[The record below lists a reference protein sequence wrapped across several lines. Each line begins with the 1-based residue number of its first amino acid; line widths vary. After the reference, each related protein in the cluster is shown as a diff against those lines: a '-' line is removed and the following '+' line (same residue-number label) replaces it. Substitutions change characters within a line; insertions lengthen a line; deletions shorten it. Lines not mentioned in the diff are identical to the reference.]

1 MPASRFLPLAGVLG
15 AAALLSTPLDAA
27 VRPNPIFCDHAV
39 LQQGREVPVWG
50 TADEGEKVVV
60 EIAGRRAEAV
70 AAGGRWM
77 VRLPE
82 LPVGGPY
89 TLTIRGTNT
98 MTLQDVLVGEV
109 WICGGQSNMERQL
122 GPRPGQKPIIG
133 WERETAAA
141 NLPQLRDFYVPEVTS
156 PVPLA
161 EVKGKWAVCSPDTA
175 PDFPAVGYFFARALM
190 QARGVPV
197 GLIHTAWG
205 GTPAEAWTS
214 ARTLAALP
222 GFAETLSLMAEQ
234 ARDPQGA
241 ARRYHESLAQWCRA
255 HDSGTSAATPSS
267 ADVLATDGWAKSDEP
282 GLWEQSGLPGFD
294 GIVWFRKEFELSA
307 AAAAGEAAL
316 DLGAIDDIDTTWVNG
331 VEVGETGFYS
341 TPRSYRVP
349 AGVLRAGRNVIAVR
363 VLDTGGG
370 GGFWGKPA
378 QLALTPAAGAP
389 VPLAGA
395 WLRKV
400 TAALAECGKPPVN
413 PGMSSSVPT
422 VLHNAM
428 IAPLQPYA
436 IRGAIWYQ
444 GEANNGAP
452 QAYRR
457 LLPATIADWRA
468 GWGQG
473 DFPFL
478 FVQIAPFK
486 EMSPEIREA
495 QLQIWQ
501 ETKNTAMVVTTDC
514 GDAEDIHPADKR
526 PVGERLALAARA
538 LAYGESL
545 EYSGPVF
552 AAATF
557 EGAKAVVSF
566 THLGGGLVAPG
577 GTLRG
582 FELAGADGIFH
593 PATARIVGETV
604 EVISPAVAV
613 PVAVR
618 YGWANV
624 PDCNLFNAAGLP
636 ASPFRGGQH
645 LFGLQDG

>member
-1 MPASRFLPLAGVLG
+1 MRASRVLPPAAALG
-15 AAALLSTPLDAA
+15 AALLLSSALSAA
-27 VRPNPIFCDHAV
+27 VRPNPLFCDHAV

-50 TADEGEKVVV
+50 TADEGERVVV
-60 EIAGRRAEAV
+60 EIAGRRAETTAR
-70 AAGGRWM
+70 AGKWL
-77 VRLPE
+77 VRLPA

-89 TLTIRGTNT
+89 VLTIRGTNT
-98 MTLQDVLVGEV
+98 VTLQDVLVGEV
-109 WICGGQSNMERQL
+109 WLCGGQSNMERQL

-133 WERETAAA
+133 WERESATAH
-141 NLPQLRDFYVPEVTS
+141 LPQLRNFYVPEVTS
-156 PVPLA
+156 PTPLT
-161 EVKGKWAVCSPDTA
+161 EVKGTWTVCTPETA
-175 PDFPAVGYFFARALM
+175 PDFPAVGFFFGRAVQ

-205 GTPAEAWTS
+205 GTPAESWTS
-214 ARTLAALP
+214 ARTLATLP
-222 GFAETLSLMAEQ
+222 GYAETLALMAERN
-234 ARDPQGA
+234 RDPEGA
-241 ARRYHESLAQWCRA
+241 ARRYHESLAQWCRV
-255 HDSGTSAATPSS
+255 HDTGTSAATPWS
-267 ADVLATDGWAKSDEP
+267 AADLATDGWTKSSEP
-282 GLWEQSGLPGFD
+282 GLWEQSGLPDFN
-294 GIVWFRKEFELSA
+294 GIVWLRREFELSA
-307 AAAAGEAAL
+307 EAAAGEATL
-316 DLGAIDDIDTTWVNG
+316 GLGAIDDIDTTWVNG

-341 TPRSYRVP
+341 TPRTYRVP
-349 AGVLRAGRNVIAVR
+349 AGVLRAGRNVLAIR

-370 GGFWGKPA
+370 GGLWGKPA
-378 QLALTPAAGAP
+378 QLVLTPAAGAP
-389 VPLAGA
+389 VPLAGE

-400 TAALAECGKPPVN
+400 SAAMADTGKPPLN
-413 PGMSSSVPT
+413 PAMGSGVPT

-436 IRGAIWYQ
+436 IAGAIWYQ

-452 QAYRR
+452 QEYRR
-457 LLPATIADWRA
+457 LLPATIADWRE

-486 EMSPEIREA
+486 EMSPELREA
-495 QLQIWQ
+495 QLQVWQ

-538 LAYGESL
+538 VAYGEAI

-552 AAATF
+552 AAAAF
-557 EGAKAVVSF
+557 ADGKAVVSF

-582 FELAGADGIFH
+582 FELAGADNVFH
-593 PATARIVGETV
+593 PAEARIADETV
-604 EVISPAVAV
+604 EVSAAAVAA
-613 PVAVR
+613 PMAVR

-636 ASPFRGGQH
+636 ASPFRAGAGGPR
-645 LFGLQDG
+645 